1 MQLAGPIFLFLFLP
15 LSLLLVLP
23 FSGRRR
29 GAVLLLVSLLW
40 YLAANRQNP
49 VGLAVIGALCLL
61 SWLLLLP
68 RGARR
73 LRLFLGV
80 CLPALTLLFCRVTAE
95 YGLLSRLPYPAG
107 LSFVALGLISAALE
121 QNERPENGARDPLA
135 FFGYV
140 LFFPVLTFGPVIPYA
155 RWRRMLAAER
165 PSFASFSRGA
175 RLYAAGY
182 VLRVAGAAMLMRAI
196 DRVLDVEEGALHLP
210 AAAALLLLS
219 GAALLLLIC
228 GVSDMAR
235 GTASF
240 FGFLL
245 LPDVR
250 LFPRDPTRFFPG
262 LLLSLSAFVERRVV
276 RPLSRLGRPLAL
288 TAGFFCTALFFRCR
302 WETLLFS
309 LPLFLTTVPPRFA
322 KKKRGRPA
330 AVTLAVLTV
339 LAYFPFAAGVLLPEP
354 LLLFRLLPLG
364 AGDAY
369 HAYQLF
375 AALSDG
381 RYLLL
386 MLAAATPVLIWRH
399 YRAYALLRLRP
410 PLRTRVIF
418 CESLALFAALAVALV
433 LLLPRFP
440 LLADKPFLQLLL

>member
-1 MQLAGPIFLFLFLP
+1 MQLTGPIFLFLFLP
-15 LSLLLVLP
+15 LSLLLALP

-29 GAVLLLVSLLW
+29 GAVLLLVSLVW
-40 YLAANRQNP
+40 YVTANRQNP
-49 VGLAVIGALCLL
+49 AGMALVGALCLL
-61 SWLLLLP
+61 SWLLTLP

-73 LRLFLGV
+73 LRLVLGV
-80 CLPALTLLFCRVTAE
+80 CLPLAALLFCRVTAE

-107 LSFVALGLISAALE
+107 LSFVALGLISAAVE
-121 QNERPENGARDPLA
+121 TNERPENSTRDPLA

-140 LFFPVLTFGPVIPYA
+140 LFFPVLTFGPVISYA
-155 RWRRMLAAER
+155 RYRRMLAAER

-182 VLRVAGAAMLMRAI
+182 VLRVAGAAMLMRAV
-196 DRVLDVEEGALHLP
+196 DRVLDVEKGALHLP

-250 LFPRDPTRFFPG
+250 LFPRDPTRFFRG
-262 LLLSLSAFVERRVV
+262 LMLSLSAFVEKTVT
-276 RPLSRLGRPLAL
+276 RPLSRFCRPLAL

-302 WETLLFS
+302 WETLLLS
-309 LPLFLTTVPPRFA
+309 LPLFLTTVPPRLL
-322 KKKRGRPA
+322 KKRPGKPA
-330 AVTLAVLTV
+330 TVTLAVLTA

-354 LLLFRLLPLG
+354 LLLFRLMPPG
-364 AGDAY
+364 SGDAY

-386 MLAAATPVLIWRH
+386 LLAAATPVLIWRH
-399 YRAYALLRLRP
+399 YRSFALLRLRP
-410 PLRTRVIF
+410 TTRTRVAF
-418 CESLALFAALAVALV
+418 AESLALFAALTVSLV